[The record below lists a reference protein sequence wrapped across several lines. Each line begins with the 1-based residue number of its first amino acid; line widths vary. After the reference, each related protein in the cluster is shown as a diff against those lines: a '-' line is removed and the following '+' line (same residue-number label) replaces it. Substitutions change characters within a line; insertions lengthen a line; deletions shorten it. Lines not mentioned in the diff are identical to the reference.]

1 MIERKSKIRFIQ
13 VLLLLFSMLIVLLTY
28 FYKETPQEKIITSTD
43 KEKIKDKTSSANN
56 KDIFYNIKYSGLDLS
71 GNRYILTSKE
81 AMVDKNVQE
90 IVNMKFV
97 NAVFYFKDSTTLI
110 IDSDNGIYNN
120 KSLDMV
126 FDKNVRADYEGSI
139 LTGEKI
145 VYLNSKRMLE
155 VSDNVRLRD
164 DRGTIFADRVLFDL
178 VKKKVDISSYKNTV
192 KTNINLK

>member
-1 MIERKSKIRFIQ
+1 MIERKNKVRFIQ
-13 VLLLLFSMLIVLLTY
+13 VLLVLLSILIVSLTY

-43 KEKIKDKTSSANN
+43 KEKIKDKTISSSN

-81 AMVDKNVQE
+81 AEVEKNAQE
-90 IVNMKFV
+90 IVKMKFV
-97 NAVFYFKDSTTLI
+97 NAVFYFKDNTTLI
-110 IDSDNGIYNN
+110 IDSDKGVYNN

-126 FDKNVRADYEGSI
+126 FNKNILANYEGST

-145 VYLNSKRMLE
+145 IYLNSKRMLE
-155 VSDNVRLRD
+155 VSDNVRLND
-164 DRGTIFADRVLFDL
+164 ERGTILADRLLFDL
-178 VKKKVDISSYKNTV
+178 EKKKVDISSYKNTV